1 MTINLIFKKKLN
13 KEIKL
18 YYIRRWVEIKKSY
31 KKIMRLKM

>member
-18 YYIRRWVEIKKSY
+18 YYIMRWVEIKKSY